1 MTAKRISDEYG
12 LQASAYPHASPEPVY
27 AAKVVRIP
35 HTKRASVEVR
45 RFDSATLAHHTPL
58 RQRKV

>member
-1 MTAKRISDEYG
+1 MTAKRVSDEYG

-27 AAKVVRIP
+27 RAKVVRIS

-45 RFDSATLAHHTPL
+45 SFDGATLAEHL
-58 RQRKV
+58 QVF